1 MATKA
6 NRNRALTET
15 GQRSPET
22 SVDPDDNGDP
32 PPEPFDITSFD
43 PNDYEWRP
51 VARRPR
57 SDGWTPEVQRSFIEA
72 LADTGL
78 VSKACEAV
86 DMSVQSAYRLRRA
99 PGAEGF
105 ARAWEAATA
114 AAATRLIDVAF
125 TRAIQGVDV
134 PVFDRDGC
142 RIGAKWQFND
152 RLLMFLL
159 RAYRPDQFRHAQDDT
174 RRPNEPAPVPLRVD
188 DALAALAPPTPVD
201 PHRLMPPDK
210 LAVAVDVAQSMGE
223 LYEAYPDLD
232 RERYVR
238 PRVEGNHPRTTER
251 ARSRRNRENE
261 RWARENQEPQ
271 DPAEESESDE

>member
-1 MATKA
+1 MANKP
-6 NRNRALTET
+6 NRNRALADT
-15 GQRSPET
+15 GQRDPET
-22 SVDPDDNGDP
+22 ALELDDNGDP

-51 VARRPR
+51 VVRRPR
-57 SDGWTPEVQRSFIEA
+57 ADGWTPEVQRTFIEA

-78 VSKACEAV
+78 VSTACEAV

-105 ARAWEAATA
+105 AHAWEAATA

-142 RIGAKWQFND
+142 RIGAKWQYND

-174 RRPNEPAPVPLRVD
+174 RRPNEPAPAALPVD
-188 DALAALAPPTPVD
+188 DALAALGPATPAD
-201 PHRLMPPDK
+201 PHRLMPPDR
-210 LAVAVDVAQSMGE
+210 LADAVDIAHSMGE
-223 LYEAYPDLD
+223 LYEAHPDLD

-238 PRVEGNHPRTTER
+238 PRIEANHPRANER
-251 ARSRRNRENE
+251 ARLRHKREYEKLRRE
-261 RWARENQEPQ
+261 
-271 DPAEESESDE
+271 DEEGEGE